1 MDETR
6 GDQAP
11 QNGTRHSEAPLSEAH
26 RAVGVPIGAIEDVAY
41 DLRHAN
47 GGDGRIAVLGAI
59 EAIDTSR
66 VALSLARSLAVDAR
80 VVLVGL
86 GFVDAAIK
94 AASSEPAASGLAELA
109 AGTASFHD
117 IITKDKHSP
126 LHLISSGRTAT
137 DRVEILS
144 SPGMTVSFDALARS
158 YDYVVIDA
166 GAALGPELDA
176 IGEIATHAVLVA
188 ETMSNENAVL
198 ARGRLVA
205 AGFDDV
211 TVLVGA
217 RTGAYRATAAAAA

>member
-1 MDETR
+1 
-6 GDQAP
+6 
-11 QNGTRHSEAPLSEAH
+11 
-26 RAVGVPIGAIEDVAY
+26 
-41 DLRHAN
+41 
-47 GGDGRIAVLGAI
+47 
-59 EAIDTSR
+59 
-66 VALSLARSLAVDAR
+66 
-80 VVLVGL
+80 
-86 GFVDAAIK
+86 
-94 AASSEPAASGLAELA
+94 
-109 AGTASFHD
+109 
-117 IITKDKHSP
+117 
-126 LHLISSGRTAT
+126 
-137 DRVEILS
+137 
-144 SPGMTVSFDALARS
+144 MTVSFDALARS